1 MFYPVLRKCIND
13 NTLNNI
19 LTKAVPVGP
28 LGKFTY
34 AYLYIPRFSGPVHHR
49 QEQQKVKNITRNSP
63 EMKRSRGV
71 CSPGAQEG
79 YLTPSGRED
88 IDF

>member
-1 MFYPVLRKCIND
+1 MKNIIIDTYWPGGVATQSQPNCRVPKRKNVTG
-13 NTLNNI
+13 NTL
-19 LTKAVPVGP
+19 
-28 LGKFTY
+28 
-34 AYLYIPRFSGPVHHR
+34 
-49 QEQQKVKNITRNSP
+49 

-71 CSPGAQEG
+71 RSPGAQEG